1 MKIIKEIF
9 CRLFVLAIKNKINFY
24 SFTYLLSQSEF
35 LKKVENGVYDDYF
48 NKPLEEIFFDITNR
62 HIDRDDSYGIY
73 DDAYW
78 CGSSYFELF
87 QKTRKPFSYIF
98 LKLPLERM
106 MYIYPVY
113 HEMDITS
120 LIGYFVKI
128 EKNKTILRLL
138 CESSGYSLT
147 KLSQVT
153 GINSA
158 TLAKYN
164 ASDEALY
171 KGSFRNIIK
180 IVNFFKAPINLF
192 VETI

>member
-1 MKIIKEIF
+1 MKAIKEIF
-9 CRLFVLAIKNKINFY
+9 SRLFVLAIKNKINLY
-24 SFTYLLSQSEF
+24 AFTYLLGQSEF

-48 NKPLEEIFFDITNR
+48 NKSLEEIFFDITNK
-62 HIDRDDSYGIY
+62 HIDSDDSYGIY

-87 QKTRKPFSYIF
+87 QKTRKSFSYIF

-106 MYIYPVY
+106 MCIYPVY

-120 LIGYFVKI
+120 LIGFFTQA

-138 CESSGYSLT
+138 CESNGYSLT
-147 KLSQVT
+147 KLSQAT

-171 KGSFRNIIK
+171 KGSFQNVIK
-180 IVNFFKAPINLF
+180 IANFFKAPINLF